1 MVTAKFS
8 SNALLVQAAV
18 LPGKVCDMTYLM
30 NMSRGNKM
38 IIQKILTVFFKETA
52 IELTGLSKAIEDM
65 NYPGISSISHK
76 LKSAFSILGIITLEP
91 VFKEMEYL
99 SRNSFPAGKIEQ
111 LNQRVNIAFNQAKV
125 EMAGNL

>member
-1 MVTAKFS
+1 MLTQEFS
-8 SNALLVQAAV
+8 PNALLVKAGMQ
-18 LPGKVCDMTYLM
+18 PGKVCDMTYLI

-38 IIQKILTVFFKETA
+38 IIQKILTVFFKETSK
-52 IELTGLSKAIEDM
+52 ELTGLSKAIEDG
-65 NYPGISSISHK
+65 NYPGISNISHK

-99 SRNSFPAGKIEQ
+99 SSNSFPPGKIEQ
-111 LNQRVNIAFNQAKV
+111 LNQRVNIAFNQARV